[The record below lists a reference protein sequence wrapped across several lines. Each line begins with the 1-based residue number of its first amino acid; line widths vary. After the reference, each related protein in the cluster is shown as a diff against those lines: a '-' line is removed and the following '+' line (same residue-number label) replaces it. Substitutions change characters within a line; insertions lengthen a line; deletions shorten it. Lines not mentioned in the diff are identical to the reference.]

1 MSQNRTLFRPEA
13 VAYQGL
19 RQAGAVAMLR
29 PVATTVLFWC
39 LAAVVALMAT
49 FLAFAQYARKETVV
63 GSLAPTAGVAK
74 VFASRTGIITAVHVR
89 EGETVEAGQ
98 PMLTVA
104 IDQTTADGKNVDA
117 VLLDTLGR
125 QKTALREQI
134 AMQAGRAASERRRL
148 EAQIAGAREAIT
160 HLDAQIAAQAERIRL
175 SASIVRSVEGLRGK
189 GYISEVDYTKR
200 RESLIENKQR
210 LSALNQ
216 QVAARRTELAQA
228 TAALEQLPATISDKV
243 QSLRNLV
250 AETEQRL
257 AEIDG
262 RRAFVVRA
270 PVAGRIS
277 TMQAAVGRA
286 VEPRQLQ
293 LSILPHDSVLQAELF
308 VPARAIGFVRAG
320 QEVRVLYDAF
330 PYQHFGTYR
339 GRVTGV
345 ARTMLMGADLPGPV
359 SLQQPAYKVTVAL
372 DRQDVTAYG
381 ARVALQPDML
391 LKADILLDRRP
402 LLAWLLDSL
411 LSARVS

>member
-1 MSQNRTLFRPEA
+1 MSARDTLFRPEA

-19 RQAGAVAMLR
+19 RQAGAVVMLR
-29 PVATTVLFWC
+29 PVATTVVFWC
-39 LAAVVALMAT
+39 LAAVVALVAF
-49 FLAFAQYARKETVV
+49 FLFFAQYARKETVV
-63 GSLAPTAGVAK
+63 GYLAPTAGVAK
-74 VFASRTGIITAVHVR
+74 VFVSRTGIVTAVHVR
-89 EGETVEAGQ
+89 EGDAVEAGQ
-98 PMLTVA
+98 PLLTVA
-104 IDQTTADGKNVDA
+104 IDQSTADGKNVDA
-117 VLLDTLGR
+117 VLLETLAR
-125 QKTALREQI
+125 QKTALLEQI
-134 AMQAGRAASERRRL
+134 AMQEDRASSERTRL
-148 EAQIAGAREAIT
+148 EAQIAGAREAIA
-160 HLDAQIAAQAERIRL
+160 HLDAQIVAQAERIRL
-175 SASIVRSVEGLRGK
+175 SANIVQSVEGLRGK

-200 RESLIENKQR
+200 RESLIENKQS

-216 QVAARRTELAQA
+216 QVAARRAELAQA
-228 TAALEQLPATISDKV
+228 AAALEQLPATISDKV
-243 QSLRNLV
+243 QTLRNLV

-270 PVAGRIS
+270 PIAGRVS
-277 TMQAAVGRA
+277 TMQAAIGRA
-286 VEPRQLQ
+286 IDPRQLQ

-330 PYQHFGTYR
+330 PYQQFGTYR

-345 ARTMLMGADLPGPV
+345 ARTMLAGADLPGPV
-359 SLQQPAYKVTVAL
+359 SLQQPAYKITVAL

-391 LKADILLDRRP
+391 LKADILLDRRS
-402 LLAWLLDSL
+402 LLTWLLDPL

>member
-1 MSQNRTLFRPEA
+1 MGARDTLFRPEA
-13 VAYQGL
+13 ADYQQL
-19 RQAGAVAMLR
+19 RQAGSVVMLR

-39 LAAVVALMAT
+39 LAAIVALIAI
-49 FLAFAQYARKETVV
+49 FLFFAQYARKETVV
-63 GSLAPTAGVAK
+63 GYLAPTAGVAR
-74 VFASRTGIITAVHVR
+74 VFVSRTGIVTAVHAR
-89 EGETVEAGQ
+89 EGKTVEAGQ
-98 PMLTVA
+98 PLLTVA
-104 IDQTTADGKNVDA
+104 IDQTMADGKNVDA
-117 VLLDTLGR
+117 VLLDTLAR
-125 QKTALREQI
+125 QKAALLEQT
-134 AMQAGRAASERRRL
+134 AMQDGRAGSERTRL

-160 HLDAQIAAQAERIRL
+160 HLDAQIVAQAERIRL
-175 SASIVRSVEGLRGK
+175 SANIVQSVEGLRGK
-189 GYISEVDYTKR
+189 GFISEIDYTRR
-200 RESLIENKQR
+200 RESLIENKQS

-216 QVAARRTELAQA
+216 QIAARRAELAQA
-228 TAALEQLPATISDKV
+228 TAALEQLPATISDKT

-270 PVAGRIS
+270 PVAGRVS

-286 VEPRQLQ
+286 VDPRQLQ

-345 ARTMLMGADLPGPV
+345 ARTMLSGTDLAGPV
-359 SLQQPAYKVTVAL
+359 ALKEPAYKVVVML
-372 DRQDVTAYG
+372 DRQDVDAYG
-381 ARVALQPDML
+381 APVPLQPDML
-391 LKADILLDRRP
+391 LKADIMLDRRS
-402 LLAWLLDSL
+402 LLTWLLDPL